1 MQIKIQLLPNGWYA
15 CQVRHSSQG
24 GLSTDSWHASPLEA
38 YLHVMGYDQ
47 PGTYI
52 ELPPGEKIDRLR
64 EQAIVKYLP

>member
-24 GLSTDSWHASPLEA
+24 RSTDSWHISPLDA
-38 YLHVMGYDQ
+38 YLHIMGYDR
-47 PGTYI
+47 PGTSI

-64 EQAIVKYLP
+64 ERAIAFEGK